1 MPELISRHVDVVPS
15 LVMVATISPC
25 VMVTMLCQ
33 RWILF
38 CERSEQLKR
47 RRYESIFVAKFL
59 IKANRENVCVS
70 GVLGVGTYHMAMSH
84 LSSTTKNGQKY
95 KDIKNVKNEN
105 HQKLIIFEG
114 FSQNGLHH

>member
-1 MPELISRHVDVVPS
+1 MRRVDVAPS
-15 LVMVATISPC
+15 LVMVAAIPSC
-25 VMVTMLCQ
+25 VMVAMLCQ

-38 CERSEQLKR
+38 CGRSEQLKR

-84 LSSTTKNGQKY
+84 LSSTTKNGLPQK
-95 KDIKNVKNEN
+95 
-105 HQKLIIFEG
+105 
-114 FSQNGLHH
+114 